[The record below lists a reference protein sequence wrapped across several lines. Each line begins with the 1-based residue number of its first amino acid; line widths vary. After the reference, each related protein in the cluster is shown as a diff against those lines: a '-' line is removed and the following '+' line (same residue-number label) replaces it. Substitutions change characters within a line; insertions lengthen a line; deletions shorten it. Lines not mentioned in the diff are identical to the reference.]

1 MPGQRLVDAAVLRYG
16 RSTMTDTAD
25 VIIIYCTVPDTAT
38 GERIAQRLVEYRL
51 AACVNLLPGATS
63 VYRWKG
69 RVEKETESLLMI
81 KARAADYKSVEAA
94 IRSQH
99 PYELPEIIAVPVS
112 NGLAEYLDWVRNIQN
127 EAP

>member
-1 MPGQRLVDAAVLRYG
+1 MSNPD
-16 RSTMTDTAD
+16 D
-25 VIIIYCTVPDTAT
+25 VQVIFCTVPDAAS
-38 GERIAQRLVEYRL
+38 GERIARHLVEYRL
-51 AACVNLLPGATS
+51 AACVNLIPGVTS

-69 RVEKETESLLMI
+69 RVETGSEALLKI
-81 KARAADYKSVEAA
+81 KAKAGNYQKIETA

-112 NGLAEYLDWVRNIQN
+112 DGLAEYLDWVRNPQD